1 MDTIISILSVTWRVV
16 FIVFFFG
23 FCIFIHEFGHMLAAL
38 WQGLYVERF
47 SIGLGPVMW
56 KLFSWR
62 GVDFVLG
69 WIPFGG
75 YVALPQL
82 DATDSPKTMQDKKL
96 EPCKPWPRA
105 VVAFAGPFFNILFG
119 FFLAVVM
126 WGVGLWENPK
136 ASSCILTSVPKSLPD
151 YDQELRITD
160 RLVAFDGEPTE
171 LFADEICAE
180 LEPGTT
186 HSLTVKRG
194 DKDVTFDMTTLANPE
209 WEAGLRAGDRIVGVN
224 GKHFTKGYEEFSME
238 YVFSGAYK
246 VSVTAIRDGK
256 PFDASYIPLR
266 NPLMEGLGA
275 PFFTAKSPIA
285 LGGVHSDSPAAKAGL
300 QAGDQLLQINET
312 NVMGGKEFLEALEQ
326 LDGKSFSLLIARN
339 GKELRLEGISCP
351 APVSLHSFGAFFSV
365 SVSGVLAGMPG
376 EKAGIKRGDRI
387 LSIDGIEVLDSSQV
401 TEYIRGTE
409 GRPMSITLLRK
420 GKVIELKEVRGEKV
434 DIDGSSAYLL
444 GVTLSN
450 AAPKVLGHPN
460 PWKQFTRIVSQTWRT
475 LSLLF
480 SPITSRITGRERG
493 QATVKVEHMSGAL
506 GILTM
511 MWYTLSSEGLRGGF
525 GLIILITFSLAI
537 MNLLPIPALDGCYIL
552 FSVIEL
558 VTRRRLPYKFV
569 NALVSIFFYLLLA
582 LIVYITF
589 FDGRRIFRLF
599 KFGSIKGVPPKIE
612 KATPSLEQNSS
623 PAPKAEQPLEQT
635 GEKK

>member
-1 MDTIISILSVTWRVV
+1 MDILLSILDATWKVI

-38 WQGLYVERF
+38 WQGLHVERF
-47 SIGLGPVMW
+47 SIGMGPVMW
-56 KLFSWR
+56 KIFTWR
-62 GVDFVLG
+62 NVDFVLS

-119 FFLAVVM
+119 FVLAFIM

-136 ASSCILTSVPKSLPD
+136 ASSCIISSVPQSLPD
-151 YDQELRITD
+151 YEKELSITD
-160 RLVAFDGEPTE
+160 RLVAFDGEPTD
-171 LFADEICAE
+171 LFADEICAK

-186 HSLTVKRG
+186 HSVTVKRG

-246 VSVTAIRDGK
+246 VTVNAIRDGK
-256 PFDASYIPLR
+256 PFDATYIPLR

-275 PFFTAKSPIA
+275 PFFTATSPVA
-285 LGGVHSDSPAAKAGL
+285 LGGVHPNSPAAMAGL
-300 QAGDQLLQINET
+300 QAGDQLLQLNDT
-312 NVMGGKEFLEALEQ
+312 NIMGGKEFLELLAKM
-326 LDGKSFSLLIARN
+326 DGAPFSLLVTRN
-339 GKELRLEGISCP
+339 GKDMLLEGIRCP
-351 APVSLHSFGAFFSV
+351 APYTLHNFGAFFAV
-365 SVSGVLAGMPG
+365 SVSSVVPDLPAK
-376 EKAGIKRGDRI
+376 KAGIRRGDRI
-387 LSIDGIEVLDSSQV
+387 LSVDGVEVLDSKQI
-401 TEYIRGTE
+401 TEYIRSTE
-409 GRPMSITLLRK
+409 GKPMTINLVRN
-420 GKVIELKEVRGEKV
+420 GKPLELKGICSEKV
-434 DIDGSSAYLL
+434 EMEGGAVYLL

-450 AAPKVLGHPN
+450 SAPKVIGHPN
-460 PWKQFTRIVSQTWRT
+460 PWAQFTRIVSQTWRT

-480 SPITSRITGRERG
+480 SPITSRVTGRERG

-525 GLIILITFSLAI
+525 SLIILITFSLAI

-552 FSVIEL
+552 FSIIEIL
-558 VTRRRLPYKFV
+558 IRRRLPYKLV

-589 FDGRRIFRLF
+589 FDGRRIFRLL
-599 KFGSIKGVPPKIE
+599 KFGSIKGVPPKVE
-612 KATPSLEQNSS
+612 KVTPDAPPAAQEKQN
-623 PAPKAEQPLEQT
+623 EQPVET
-635 GEKK
+635 KEEK